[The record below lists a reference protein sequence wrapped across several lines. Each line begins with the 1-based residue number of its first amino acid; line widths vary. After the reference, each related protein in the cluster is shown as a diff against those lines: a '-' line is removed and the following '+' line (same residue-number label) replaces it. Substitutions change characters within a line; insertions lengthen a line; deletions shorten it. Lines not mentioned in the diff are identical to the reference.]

1 MEKKRT
7 RVATP
12 LFEKTVS
19 EKNEHFENILL
30 LNVLLMHHQ
39 SASDH
44 ALDSVE
50 HHLFSFEESFSL
62 KRLRKGTL

>member
-1 MEKKRT
+1 
-7 RVATP
+7 
-12 LFEKTVS
+12 
-19 EKNEHFENILL
+19 
-30 LNVLLMHHQ
+30 MHHQ

-62 KRLRKGTL
+62 KSLGKGTL